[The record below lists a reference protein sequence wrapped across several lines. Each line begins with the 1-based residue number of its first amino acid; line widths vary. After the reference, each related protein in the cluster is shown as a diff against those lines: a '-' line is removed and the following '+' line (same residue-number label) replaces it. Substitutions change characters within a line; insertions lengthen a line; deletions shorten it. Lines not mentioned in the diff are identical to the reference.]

1 MVGLAALLRDLLFSA
16 MYAIS
21 AMAKRS
27 VSITRSP
34 LRLPVRYGM
43 KGPIVALAPMMHA
56 AVAAMIAARNKRASP
71 NARAISKKPSFSS
84 KNSRIAIFYT
94 IGE

>member
-1 MVGLAALLRDLLFSA
+1 

-71 NARAISKKPSFSS
+71 NARAISKKPSFILG
-84 KNSRIAIFYT
+84 KFEDCDILRYFVAIVKT
-94 IGE
+94 CKIR